1 MAKFGYSSTSRGVTW
16 NIPPVAD
23 FEDDTPGAH
32 IPNAQPNSSG
42 NADPDNQTASADV
55 GGSTST
61 QPVHPAATTAT
72 IPITPSNSAATA
84 NDTTTNST
92 NAQRP
97 STGMDIPMGDDSASA
112 QAPAAGMEI
121 PPADT
126 TPMPNVDAQPTAT
139 AEGEANSLTAA
150 SASTEPNT
158 ESTLPPSPPP
168 PAVAPANDS
177 LSTSKK
183 PPVNLGSIKGI
194 NVKQLRSAAKILGW
208 DNLYEEEVES
218 RRTGLANLRNRLQ
231 EYFANK
237 ARRVDVADYPTRVQQ
252 SDGRSDK
259 KFAEWQSA
267 NPNASDKEIR
277 EQRPKNIVVR
287 TKVTKRMLAEET
299 EEFRK
304 EIKELADADYA
315 EKLKA
320 WEEKNELKSGGEKTA
335 QEWGRSLQR
344 WGPDSSRLINAVGQQ
359 MGLVGVTAWV
369 GPNPFNNGQLEIFLT
384 SAGTGPTGLT
394 WAQFDPAGY
403 KALSQSLLAF
413 GKTIYNHKTRASR
426 SIAKA
431 ERGDEPVW
439 GTGDPTIIEDPDA
452 SSDGK
457 SDSESTPQPTSRRAG
472 KSGKKG
478 ATKDLKGSGRSQKRK
493 RTKEDVNL
501 KKKKKSKVMVSSSD
515 EDSDSADEMEDG
527 PASRTRKASAPS
539 KAPSKP
545 VPSTSKGQAK
555 AISSAKP
562 PATAASS
569 KSKASSSS
577 NPAKQAAPQSKGAGH
592 NLKFDAVVI
601 PKPKSHSSPSKKL
614 PMTSSSTNVSETT
627 ITSVPEVG
635 TKEGSASGATSGPA
649 KGDAPQVHTDDPS
662 PPEPATEVPK
672 GHTSEDVAEEVPKAH
687 AGGPS
692 LTTEKDMS
700 NVPKAHPGGPSL
712 MSDVPKAHTG
722 GPSLG
727 AEDDVTIIPE
737 ASVGEPS
744 LSDAPEAGTD
754 KTTQALIT
762 EAWMMVYRY
771 AENPEGNMA
780 VLHEALEAKLGGIY
794 EHSIWSKAVQEATDE
809 DGDCEAAMAR
819 VARLA
824 PAFVSFSQSSRNEG
838 EDGNG
843 ALTGTKVI
851 DKLENEIEE
860 EVDELEDEPHPTH
873 PTQEV
878 PGLPNIDE
886 MDVETLRNADHLDL
900 ISRPIVY
907 NDAQPPSIWNH
918 PNSDAWSPWISQT
931 MQWYK
936 IKTKVKEMDM
946 DDSWVSYWED
956 LVEIWL
962 DLEDSFRFEQ
972 YGEILSSKR
981 PDVVDM
987 WLADERE
994 WPGITLQWDW
1004 KETQEGLKE
1013 TQKWWEDVKPVE
1025 EKDEDEAMDWAPL
1038 DRTSGRRG
1046 FFMFLSMMFAL
1057 IEHHYNSKHSH
1068 GADWARFVGDWM
1080 VLAMDMKETMMKVQ
1094 EAGVTIPKRK
1104 GKEKAVVQDEPPI
1117 TADVGS
1123 SPSKVKRTA
1132 LEREIASLQE
1142 QLEKAPTKR
1151 GGKRRRDEGDQE
1163 AGPSTK
1169 RVTRSNDPKPRP
1181 ARTSTKKGRR

>member
-1 MAKFGYSSTSRGVTW
+1 MTKKLAPALQKTRGVKGWFWDEDGSRVKWLQAQMEERKKCEESNNMGTFLTITAARFMAKFGYSSTSRGVTW

-23 FEDDTPGAH
+23 FEDDTPGAD

-126 TPMPNVDAQPTAT
+126 TPTPNVDAQPTAT
-139 AEGEANSLTAA
+139 AE
-150 SASTEPNT
+150 
-158 ESTLPPSPPP
+158 
-168 PAVAPANDS
+168 AVAPANDS
-177 LSTSKK
+177 LSTSRK

-194 NVKQLRSAAKILGW
+194 NAKQLRSAAKILGW
-208 DNLYEEEVES
+208 DNLSEEELEN
-218 RRTGLANLRNRLQ
+218 RRTGLANLRHTIRP
-231 EYFANK
+231 EYNK
-237 ARRVDVADYPTRVQQ
+237 AMAEAT
-252 SDGRSDK
+252 K

-452 SSDGK
+452 SSDRK
-457 SDSESTPQPTSRRAG
+457 SDSESTPQPMSWRAG

-478 ATKDLKGSGRSQKRK
+478 ATKDSKDSGRGQKRK

-501 KKKKKSKVMVSSSD
+501 KKMKKSKVMVSSSD

-562 PATAASS
+562 LATAASS
-569 KSKASSSS
+569 KSKVSSSS
-577 NPAKQAAPQSKGAGH
+577 NPAKLAAPQSKGAGH

-649 KGDAPQVHTDDPS
+649 KGDAPQVHTGDPS

-672 GHTSEDVAEEVPKAH
+672 GHTSESPSDVAEEVPKAH

-744 LSDAPEAGTD
+744 LSDAPEAGTN
-754 KTTQALIT
+754 KTTQALLT

-824 PAFVSFSQSSRNEG
+824 PTFVSFSQSSRNEG
-838 EDGNG
+838 EDDNG
-843 ALTGTKVI
+843 ALTGTAVI

-886 MDVETLRNADHLDL
+886 MD
-900 ISRPIVY
+900 
-907 NDAQPPSIWNH
+907 PPSIWNH

-931 MQWYK
+931 IQWYK

-1013 TQKWWEDVKPVE
+1013 TQRWWEDVKPVE
-1025 EKDEDEAMDWAPL
+1025 EKGEDEAMDWAPL

-1080 VLAMDMKETMMKVQ
+1080 VLAMDMKETMTKVQ

-1142 QLEKAPTKR
+1142 QLEKAPKKR

-1163 AGPSTK
+1163 AGPSSK